1 VLGINPIARDGK
13 TTWYT
18 GAQLLIAYAI
28 LGVGFY
34 VHD

>member
-18 GAQLLIAYAI
+18 LLIAYAI